1 MNVKLLCSDDRLK
14 DKFFNLKNFKDIANL
29 LEIPEKLL
37 LKSVVKSKQY
47 QSFKMT
53 KKSSTEQRI
62 IKKPSKNLAIIQ
74 KKLNYI
80 LSLVYESNHNA
91 SHGFTKERSIV
102 TNAEVHLEKK
112 VILNLDLQNFF
123 GSINFPRIRALFI
136 TYFKFNS
143 IVATTL
149 ANICCD
155 NENVLP
161 QGASTSP
168 IIANM
173 ICYRMDKRLTR
184 LAKSSHCSYTRYA
197 DDITFSTNKE
207 SFPDSVAIQIGDT
220 IEIGNKLTQII
231 QQSNFEINALKT
243 RISTEA
249 EARYVTGIKINSKL
263 NVNRRFVRRI
273 RSILHCIEKN
283 KDDIGSAVVIFNE
296 KYTFRKTLYKDYDM
310 FNIVRGK
317 IGHIGNV
324 KGKDDSVFRNLAR
337 RYNLIINEINKLP
350 DFTFPFI
357 RLPLSPKTFRE
368 INSFVVDDDRSVKYQ
383 FLGHI
388 DTLEYYQGSA
398 FLLKGVG
405 IITNYHVIKPLIPVF
420 DDEETAFVEEFYIT
434 IHNSRYSSIKHLAKI
449 HKYDS
454 KRDIA
459 ILHCNT
465 IDHINHGY
473 RYDLNISPNLD
484 ILTVGYPNYRQNQA
498 IREEPGMILDERT
511 HFIDGVEFLRY
522 EVTTKVPAGN
532 SGGPILNN
540 NNAVVAIAVKGS
552 EDVTTE
558 IIPIK
563 EVFELSKALVSTTL

>member
-1 MNVKLLCSDDRLK
+1 MDVKLLCSDDRLK
-14 DKFFNLKNFKDIANL
+14 DNFLNLKSFKDIAVI
-29 LEIPEKLL
+29 LEVPEKLL
-37 LKSVVKSKQY
+37 LISVVKSKQY
-47 QSFKMT
+47 QSFKIA
-53 KKSSTEQRI
+53 KKGSTEQRI

-91 SHGFTKERSIV
+91 SHGFTKDRSIV
-102 TNAEVHLEKK
+102 SNARVHLEKK

-123 GSINFPRIRALFI
+123 GSINFPRIRALFM

-143 IVATTL
+143 VVATTL

-184 LAKSSHCSYTRYA
+184 LAKNSYCSYTRYA
-197 DDITFSTNKE
+197 DDITFSTNRE
-207 SFPDSVAIQIGDT
+207 TFPDSVAIQTGDT

-231 QQSNFEINALKT
+231 QQSNFEINELKT
-243 RISTEA
+243 RISTES

-263 NVNRRFVRRI
+263 NVNRRYIRRI

-283 KDDIGSAVVIFNE
+283 KDDLSSAVVIFNE
-296 KYTFRKTLYKDYDM
+296 NYTFRKTFFKEYDM
-310 FNIVRGK
+310 FNIVRGM

-324 KGKDDSVFRNLAR
+324 KGKDDSVFSSLAT
-337 RYNLIINEINKLP
+337 RYNLIIKEINSLP
-350 DFTFPFI
+350 EFNFPFI
-357 RLPLSPKTFRE
+357 RLPLSLKAFRE
-368 INSFVVDDDRSVKYQ
+368 INSFVVHDDRIVEYKFYD
-383 FLGHI
+383 HI
-388 DTLEYYQGSA
+388 ESLTYYQGSA

-405 IITNYHVIKPLIPVF
+405 IITNHHVIKTLTPVF
-420 DDEETAFVEEFYIT
+420 DDEGTEFVEEFYIT
-434 IHNSRYSSIKHLAKI
+434 VHNSRYSSTKHLAKI
-449 HKYDS
+449 YKYDY

-459 ILHCNT
+459 ILHSDT

-473 RYDLNISPNLD
+473 SYDLNISPSLA
-484 ILTVGYPNYRQNQA
+484 ILTVGYPNYVQNQA
-498 IREEPGMILDERT
+498 LREEPGMILDERT
-511 HFIDGVEFLRY
+511 HSEGEEEFLRY

-532 SGGPILNN
+532 SGGPILNI

-558 IIPIK
+558 VIPIK
-563 EVFELSKALVSTTL
+563 EVLELAKKQ